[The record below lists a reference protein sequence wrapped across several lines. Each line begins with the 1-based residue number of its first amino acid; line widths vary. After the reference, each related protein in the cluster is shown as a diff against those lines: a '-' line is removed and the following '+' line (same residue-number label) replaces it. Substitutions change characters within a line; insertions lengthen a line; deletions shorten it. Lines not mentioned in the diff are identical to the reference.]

1 VAEIARLVGIGTSG
15 VAMAVI
21 GMNEKTKLNEMNAAP
36 SDVPEKKIK
45 GFKLLKKKRLF
56 KKCPGREAGPERW
69 RILPYEGNLT
79 FPSPGTLLGFLSCE
93 ASSTQFFFS
102 SSLNEFGSLN
112 ASKGHKNLFP
122 ALSFTHTKG
131 SVFNAMVSPFC

>member
-1 VAEIARLVGIGTSG
+1 MRSGSWVAEIARLVGIGTSG

-56 KKCPGREAGPERW
+56 KK
-69 RILPYEGNLT
+69 
-79 FPSPGTLLGFLSCE
+79 
-93 ASSTQFFFS
+93 
-102 SSLNEFGSLN
+102 
-112 ASKGHKNLFP
+112 
-122 ALSFTHTKG
+122 
-131 SVFNAMVSPFC
+131 